1 MARPLRIEYPGAL
14 YHVTSRGNAKRK
26 IFRNDIDRMYFL
38 DLLGKTV
45 TRYHWICHGYCLMD
59 NHYHLVIETPE
70 GNLSRGMKHLNGVY
84 TQKYNWRYKKTGHI
98 LQGRFNAIIVDK
110 DSYLLQLCRYVL
122 LNPVRAKI
130 VETPDL
136 WRWSSYNA
144 MTGKEKQPEY
154 LTTDWVLGQFSD
166 QKRRAHR
173 LFKDF
178 VMKGIHDTTLWK
190 NVKGQI
196 FLGEKEF
203 IERCKRILGKYD
215 ALHEIPRSQR
225 FADRPSLEHL
235 FTDNIQQQ
243 KQERNNVIHDAC
255 IQYGYTLKE
264 VADFLGIHYTTVSN
278 VIRNHEN
285 DKN

>member
-14 YHVTSRGNAKRK
+14 YHVTSRGNARQK
-26 IFRNDIDRMYFL
+26 IFRDDTDRTYFL

-45 TRYHWICHGYCLMD
+45 SRYRWICHAYCLMD

-98 LQGRFNAIIVDK
+98 LQGRFKAIIVDK

-122 LNPVRAKI
+122 LNPVRAKMAG
-130 VETPDL
+130 TPDA
-136 WRWSSYNA
+136 WRWSSYHA
-144 MTGKEKQPEY
+144 MTGKEKPPEF

-166 QKRRAHR
+166 KKRRARR
-173 LFKDF
+173 LFEDF

-203 IERCKRILGKYD
+203 IEQCKKTLGKHD
-215 ALHEIPRSQR
+215 ALHEVPRSQR
-225 FADRPSLEHL
+225 FADRPSLKHL
-235 FTDNIQQQ
+235 FTDNIQQ
-243 KQERNNVIHDAC
+243 KQERNNAIYDAC

-278 VIRNHEN
+278 IIRNHDN

>member
-14 YHVTSRGNAKRK
+14 YHVTSRGNARQK
-26 IFRNDIDRMYFL
+26 IFRSDTDRAYFL
-38 DLLGKTV
+38 DLLGKTI
-45 TRYHWICHGYCLMD
+45 TRYCWICHAYCLMD

-84 TQKYNWRYKKTGHI
+84 TQKYNWRYKKTGHV
-98 LQGRFNAIIVDK
+98 LQGRFKAIIVDK

-130 VETPDL
+130 VDAPDT

-144 MTGKEKQPEY
+144 MTGKEKPEGY

-166 QKRRAHR
+166 KKKRAQR
-173 LFKDF
+173 LFEDF

-203 IERCKRILGKYD
+203 IEQCKKTLGKYD
-215 ALHEIPRSQR
+215 ALQEVPRSQR

-235 FTDNIQQQ
+235 FTDTIKQR
-243 KQERNNVIHDAC
+243 KQERNKVIYDAS
-255 IQYGYTLKE
+255 IKYGYTQKE
-264 VADFLGIHYTTVSN
+264 VAAFLGLHYATVSN
-278 VIRNHEN
+278 INRNY
-285 DKN
+285 DTR